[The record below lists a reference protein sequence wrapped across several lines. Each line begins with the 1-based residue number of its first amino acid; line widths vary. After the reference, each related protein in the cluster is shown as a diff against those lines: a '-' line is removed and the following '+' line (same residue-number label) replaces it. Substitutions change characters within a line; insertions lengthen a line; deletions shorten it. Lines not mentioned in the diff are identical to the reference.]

1 MSIDGESSFD
11 LLQRIRT
18 GDQNA
23 LEALLGRHM
32 PPLRRWASG
41 RLPNWARDLA
51 DTDDLVQETIIHS
64 VKHLQTFEPRREGA
78 LQAYLRQA
86 ILNRIR
92 NEFRRTKRHRSPSE
106 LDDRQ
111 PDAAASPLEE
121 AIGREALE
129 RYDGAMAELRDEERE
144 VIIARIELG
153 YTFEQVA
160 AMLDKPSADAA
171 RVALNR
177 ALVRLAE
184 KMNAVKPG
192 WRQP

>member
-1 MSIDGESSFD
+1 MSSDGESSFD

-18 GDQNA
+18 GDPGA
-23 LEALLGRHM
+23 LDALLGRHL
-32 PPLRRWASG
+32 PSLRRWASG
-41 RLPNWARDLA
+41 RLPKWARDLA
-51 DTDDLVQETIIHS
+51 DTDDLVQETVIQS

-86 ILNRIR
+86 IMNRIR
-92 NEFRRTKRHRSPSE
+92 NEYRRAKRHPAPAE
-106 LDDRQ
+106 LDERQ

-121 AIGREALE
+121 AIGREAAE
-129 RYDGAMAELRDEERE
+129 RYDAGLAELRDEERE
-144 VIIARIELG
+144 VIVARIEMG

-160 AMLDKPSADAA
+160 AALDKPSADAA

-184 KMNAVKPG
+184 KMNVVEP
-192 WRQP
+192 RRDL